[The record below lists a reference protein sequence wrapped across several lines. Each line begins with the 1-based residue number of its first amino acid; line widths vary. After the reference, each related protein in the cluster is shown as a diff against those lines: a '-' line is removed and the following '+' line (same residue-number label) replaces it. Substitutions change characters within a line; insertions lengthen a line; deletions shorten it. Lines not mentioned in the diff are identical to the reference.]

1 MILRRKTLAFSG
13 DQAQLS
19 FFSLNSRAVSGG
31 YFDEDNRDAVREKQ
45 QGTAA
50 ANLKVREDAVRLK
63 MDVAS
68 SSFIET
74 LLGPGGN

>member
-1 MILRRKTLAFSG
+1 
-13 DQAQLS
+13 
-19 FFSLNSRAVSGG
+19 VSGG
-31 YFDEDNRDAVREKQ
+31 YLDEDNRDAVREKQ

-50 ANLKVREDAVRLK
+50 ANLKGREDAVRLK

-74 LLGPGGN
+74 LLGPGGH